1 MLLLLKF
8 FLFFAFFSTDLFTD
22 LLSQI
27 LLVLLQV
34 PFIPLAAPLI
44 FLQ

>member
-8 FLFFAFFSTDLFTD
+8 FLFFAFFSADLFTD

-27 LLVLLQV
+27 FLVLLQV
-34 PFIPLAAPLI
+34 HLVPLAAPLI